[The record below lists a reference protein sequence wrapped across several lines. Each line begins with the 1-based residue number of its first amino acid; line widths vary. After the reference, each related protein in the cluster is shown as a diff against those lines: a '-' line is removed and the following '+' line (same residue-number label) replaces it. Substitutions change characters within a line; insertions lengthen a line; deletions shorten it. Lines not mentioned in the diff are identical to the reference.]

1 MRLSIFHLFVVY
13 LLCALIPLL
22 AGQEVPA
29 DLQGRWE
36 TTHEGYE
43 EVAME
48 ITGSDIIFKNGPDF
62 IETQQIVRVRTTTEN
77 GKQFYTITYR
87 GGDGSTYSLAM
98 QVHTSGAS
106 SVLRLKNQAHIVWT
120 KTAPSLPEQ
129 P

>member
-1 MRLSIFHLFVVY
+1 MRLRIFHLFVVY
-13 LLCALIPLL
+13 LLCALIPLFER
-22 AGQEVPA
+22 QEVPA
-29 DLQGRWE
+29 ELQGRWE

-77 GKQFYTITYR
+77 GKQLHTITYR
-87 GGDGSTYSLAM
+87 SGDGSTYSLAM
-98 QVHTSGAS
+98 QVHGSGS
-106 SVLRLKNQAHIVWT
+106 LSVLRLKNQPHIVWE
-120 KTAPSLPEQ
+120 KTAPSPPER